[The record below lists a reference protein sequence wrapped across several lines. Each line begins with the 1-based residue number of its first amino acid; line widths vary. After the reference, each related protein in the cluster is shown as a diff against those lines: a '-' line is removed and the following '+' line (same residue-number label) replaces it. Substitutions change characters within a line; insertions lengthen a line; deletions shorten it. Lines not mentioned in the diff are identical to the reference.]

1 MSVTPLPIACD
12 LHAIPASELPRYHAI
27 RARLLS
33 AAVATTETR
42 EGFSL
47 RFSGEVA
54 GDAGRAELGEWIGYE
69 RLCCPFLRF
78 TLDAAP
84 DGALRL
90 AIEGPVT
97 VGDTPTPPEGVK
109 AFLRS
114 ELAVRTGA
122 PHVPAGA
129 LKRGS
134 RGA

>member
-1 MSVTPLPIACD
+1 MSAAPVPIACD
-12 LHAIPASELPRYHAI
+12 LDAIPAGDLPRYHAI
-27 RARLLS
+27 RARLLA
-33 AAVATTETR
+33 AAVATTETS

-54 GDAGRAELGEWIGYE
+54 GDAGLAELGEWIGYE

-90 AIEGPVT
+90 AIEGP
-97 VGDTPTPPEGVK
+97 EGVK

-114 ELAVRTGA
+114 ELAVHTGA

-129 LKRGS
+129 LARRGT
-134 RGA
+134 